1 MLSEKEE
8 KTLRLYSVES
18 FNYCGILCTFQI
30 VGKET
35 ISHPTVPTV
44 AFQFLWLIPRN
55 PFSPT
60 AFPGLIEKTKNTLSL
75 PDLSFLGKVM
85 IACPHPLNC
94 SIYGLCKE

>member
-8 KTLRLYSVES
+8 KTWRLYPVES

-30 VGKET
+30 FGKET
-35 ISHPTVPTV
+35 ISHPTV